1 MVYPSSARTHLQA
14 FSPISRS
21 DLTNITK
28 TKTKTKTFTT
38 LNLINFVLFLFLDLR
53 FLLDVL
59 VMWVTLLWIPC
70 SLSAAGAFILLLY
83 KYDSVSNTP
92 SWSIATRKQFPCFP
106 INRVEINGVIILLI

>member
-38 LNLINFVLFLFLDLR
+38 SNLINFVLFLFLDLR

-59 VMWVTLLWIPC
+59 VMQEH
-70 SLSAAGAFILLLY
+70 LLY
-83 KYDSVSNTP
+83 YCTSMIVSLLHPLDHLQLARN
-92 SWSIATRKQFPCFP
+92 SLVFRSIAW
-106 INRVEINGVIILLI
+106 